1 MKMIIFL
8 VLAGLS
14 LAAGKT
20 DPGSR
25 WQCLFIGLETAP
37 KTLQELAKF
46 ICKYRGK
53 FDGNVENYK
62 NAFNELKKTLIHFG
76 CEVNG
81 ILGTAAT
88 IEDIGGDAA
97 KAAEHAGSVVLRLTD
112 GLGLTPKLTDVLC
125 KLTSGALSSDCLKN
139 ILASRTP
146 DLIKK
151 LYDLTCKDISDLSAY
166 NIFLVLQ
173 QLGCFVGDALGTK
186 DKVEELFAKL
196 GYALAPT
203 VNGFLDILA
212 DDIDD
217 EVSGKTVVSDNIC
230 RVLKILSGQ
239 VRIFGAGS
247 VLNGRG

>member
-151 LYDLTCKDISDLSAY
+151 LYDLTCK
-166 NIFLVLQ
+166 Q